1 MTKQD
6 HEPNSEIIFV
16 YSRRDAVADGYQI
29 DVSET
34 AREAGIRYPTFIT
47 HGVYG
52 QFVTVP
58 PGVDCQDERGRL
70 WDVVWM
76 LACAIRQPG
85 GTSSRLSF
93 QLSVRNSNNK
103 EPALVSLRADCG
115 PLDFDDPQPAI
126 TIMLPDED

>member
-1 MTKQD
+1 MTKRD
-6 HEPNSEIIFV
+6 HETDSAIVFV
-16 YSRRDAVADGYQI
+16 YSRREAILDGFQS

-47 HGVYG
+47 HGVYC
-52 QFVTVP
+52 QFVAVP
-58 PGVDCQDERGRL
+58 PGVSGQDEAGRL

-76 LACAIRQPG
+76 LAWAIRRTA
-85 GTSSRLSF
+85 GTSSRIPF
-93 QLSVRNSNNK
+93 QLCVRNSNDV
-103 EPALVSLRADCG
+103 EPALVTLCAVCG